1 MIWSVVTPQA
11 VAYAQIAG
19 LPPEAGL
26 MAAPGAML
34 AYALLGTSRQL
45 VVSATTATA
54 AVSAASV
61 GPLAHG
67 DMASFAALSAALAL
81 VTAVVLV
88 AGGALRLGAVADL
101 VSKPVM
107 TGFLFGLGMVI
118 TLAQIPSILGVKPGE
133 GNFFPALA
141 DVLGELGDVHGAT
154 LAVGLGSVAVLLLGR
169 RLLAAFPST
178 LLVLIVAI
186 AVSALLDLSRHG
198 VDVVGDIPNALPDP
212 AIPHVSA
219 DDFVALV
226 TAVVLVAGGA
236 LRLGAVADLVS
247 KPVMTGFLFGLG
259 MVIML
264 AQVPSILGVKPGEGN
279 FFPALVDV
287 LGELGDV
294 HAATLAV
301 GLGSVAVLLLG
312 RRLLPAFPSTLL
324 VLIVAIAVS
333 ALLDLSSHGVDV
345 VGDIPNALPDPA
357 IPHVSADDF
366 VALVAPAFGILI
378 MSAEAVG
385 VARALAVK
393 HGYQVDP
400 NRDLWALGVS
410 NLLAGLSSGFV
421 QSGGASQTAAADG
434 AGGRSQL
441 ASVIAAGLLLL
452 TGAFLAPLF
461 EDLPQ
466 ATLGAIVIVAV
477 SGFFDVAELRRFAH
491 VRRSAI
497 VTALLALAGVL
508 ALGVLEGLVVTAGLT
523 LVYVVQRISRPSVG
537 ALARD
542 PVSGAWGR
550 ADRHGSWGAPDGALV
565 ARSDG
570 PLLYPNANSVKDHV
584 LALVAA
590 AEPRPRSVVLDLS
603 TTTEL
608 DVQTADSIDELRQQ
622 LARDD
627 IELRLAAV
635 RAPARQVLD
644 RAGVSDRVPIAATI
658 DDALADVGNR
668 ATR

>member
-1 MIWSVVTPQA
+1 VLARVLPPWLRGYERPWLRADVVAGLVIWSVVTPQA

-19 LPPEAGL
+19 LPPQAGL
-26 MAAPGAML
+26 MAAPGALL

-118 TLAQIPSILGVKPGE
+118 
-133 GNFFPALA
+133 
-141 DVLGELGDVHGAT
+141 
-154 LAVGLGSVAVLLLGR
+154 
-169 RLLAAFPST
+169 
-178 LLVLIVAI
+178 
-186 AVSALLDLSRHG
+186 
-198 VDVVGDIPNALPDP
+198 
-212 AIPHVSA
+212 
-219 DDFVALV
+219 
-226 TAVVLVAGGA
+226 
-236 LRLGAVADLVS
+236 
-247 KPVMTGFLFGLG
+247 
-259 MVIML
+259 ML
-264 AQVPSILGVKPGEGN
+264 AQVPAILGVKPGEGN

-333 ALLDLSSHGVDV
+333 ALLDLSRHGVDV

-366 VALVAPAFGILI
+366 VALIAPAFGILI

-393 HGYQVDP
+393 HGYRVDP
-400 NRDLWALGVS
+400 NRDLRALGVS

-434 AGGRSQL
+434 AGGRTQL
-441 ASVIAAGLLLL
+441 ASVISAGLILL

-477 SGFFDVAELRRFAH
+477 SGFFDVAELRRFAR

-497 VTALLALAGVL
+497 VTALLALVAVL
-508 ALGVLEGLVVTAGLT
+508 ALGVLQGLVVTAGLT
-523 LVYVVQRISRPSVG
+523 LVYIVQRISRPPVG

-550 ADRHGSWGAPDGALV
+550 ADRHDGWRAPDGAVV

-570 PLLYPNANSVKDHV
+570 PLLYPNANTVKERV
-584 LALVAA
+584 LALA
-590 AEPRPRSVVLDLS
+590 AEADPRPRLVVLDLS

-608 DVQTADSIDELRQQ
+608 DVQTADSIDELQQQ

-635 RAPARQVLD
+635 RAPARRVLD

-658 DDALADVGNR
+658 DEALADDAER
-668 ATR
+668 AMR